1 MKKSLFS
8 LGLCLI
14 QVIGISAQIKMVDET
29 YKEQMSASNYV
40 KEPLAIDNI
49 LKPYV
54 GMSLQGWEG
63 FNLVGDTLYTNGFSA
78 FDGGILVKR
87 SEKTMNVNIGSR
99 LDVPKG
105 YWRVTGLYLCKDA
118 GSSEIADEIFAMKE
132 NGYEYIP
139 GWSGDEIS
147 KEYLMSNLSS
157 KFYGRDS
164 WTLPQIKED
173 IQRRKR
179 NGDTGPWTLGRMDGN
194 RLYCDAVHRL
204 ESIDSAYVCY
214 LPLNRLRNGSILP
227 VSYYNLLCNEL
238 KGQEVFMSYGGARP
252 VIPNYMP
259 YKAKELK
266 DALNG
271 TTVFQSDTLFTCV
284 DVVVSEELRTICIL
298 EGKNTGR
305 FAVFVN
311 ALQES
316 NHEKDCQNIYY
327 TTSGEMTIWP
337 YKDHQ
342 ENKGHLVRDRRF
354 SVGEINGEDRIIIKM
369 TDLNDIYGET
379 AIYLDKK
386 ETQRQ
391 YEQERYMAR
400 MAKRKQELCSKYGN
414 EYGTLIADR
423 KVALGMIPEMC
434 RIAWGYPTM
443 ISNLVDDTGTYTVWR
458 YNIKTYIYFK
468 DNKVAMIL
476 N

>member
-1 MKKSLFS
+1 MKNSLF
-8 LGLCLI
+8 LFGICLVH
-14 QVIGISAQIKMVDET
+14 VIGISAQIRMVDET

-49 LKPYV
+49 LKPYD
-54 GMSLQGWEG
+54 GMSIHG
-63 FNLVGDTLYTNGFSA
+63 FADVNIVGDTLFTKGFSTSN
-78 FDGGILVKR
+78 GILVNRGERKMKVHL
-87 SEKTMNVNIGSR
+87 SSR
-99 LDVPKG
+99 GLEIPKG

-118 GSSEIADEIFAMKE
+118 GSSDIADEIFAMKDK
-132 NGYEYIP
+132 GYEYIP

-157 KFYGRDS
+157 NFYGRDC
-164 WTLPQIKED
+164 WTLPQIKEN
-173 IQRRKR
+173 IQRRKL
-179 NGDTGPWTLGRMDGN
+179 NGDTGPWTMGRMDGN

-214 LPLNRLRNGSILP
+214 LAISNETNNFLP

-271 TTVFQSDTLFTCV
+271 ITVFQSDTLFTCV
-284 DVVVSEELRTICIL
+284 DVVVNEELRTVCIL

-316 NHEKDCQNIYY
+316 NHEKDCQHVYY
-327 TTSGEMTIWP
+327 TPSGEMTIWP

-354 SVGEINGEDRIIIKM
+354 AVGEINREDRIIIKM

-379 AIYLDKK
+379 AIYFDKK

-391 YEQERYMAR
+391 YEQERYQAR
-400 MAKRKQELCSKYGN
+400 MAKRKQELCNRYGN
-414 EYGTLIADR
+414 EYGMLIADR
-423 KVALGMIPEMC
+423 KVALGMNPEMC
-434 RIAWGYPTM
+434 KIAWGYPTM
-443 ISNLVDDTGTYTVWR
+443 ISNLVDNTGTYTVWK
-458 YNIKTYIYFK
+458 YNFKTYIYFK
-468 DNKVAMIL
+468 DGKVAMIL